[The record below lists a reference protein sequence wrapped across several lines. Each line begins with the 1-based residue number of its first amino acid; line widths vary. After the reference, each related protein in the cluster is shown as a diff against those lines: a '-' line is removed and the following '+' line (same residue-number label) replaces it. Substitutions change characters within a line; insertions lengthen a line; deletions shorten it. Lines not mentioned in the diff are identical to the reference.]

1 MLTEIGPDK
10 RGLRFVRDLAGDRG
24 ERFLQLSRVQF
35 GLMKTGEGGSKAI
48 FWMKDGVIV
57 EVDLDRAATL
67 TGMLRRTFRAN
78 EREAVVADTCRQ
90 GCGLPASGPWD
101 RAGATGLRA

>member
-48 FWMKDGVIV
+48 FWMKDGDIRPISAYFSGASS
-57 EVDLDRAATL
+57 LRAAERILVSRLARRSRQRRATPS
-67 TGMLRRTFRAN
+67 GKLRRYIS
-78 EREAVVADTCRQ
+78 VTC
-90 GCGLPASGPWD
+90 
-101 RAGATGLRA
+101 